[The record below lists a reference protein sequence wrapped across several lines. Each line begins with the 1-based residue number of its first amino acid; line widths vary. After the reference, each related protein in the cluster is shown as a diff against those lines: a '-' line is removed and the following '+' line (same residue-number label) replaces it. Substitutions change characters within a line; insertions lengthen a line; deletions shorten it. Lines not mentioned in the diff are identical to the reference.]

1 MNTSKTETTLI
12 KIIPKYIKIKNYN
25 PDKIKEQTITIRNN
39 CNIPLILFLSSS
51 DSNILLLKDSSIKIG
66 KKQKKSISFTIKD
79 KNYSKNKKTFARPK
93 KLYIFIKND
102 LFEEKFEITLS
113 YNNFDNFVFSE
124 NKSGVNKIIN
134 FNSQNQKRF
143 SSKENQSKK
152 LAIPKSIKK
161 INLNKIIRNDEK
173 INNFNMINDEQKLSE
188 NDYINN
194 AVEDL
199 RKQILYLKQMLEHSQ
214 MKIQQLQKQKEC
226 YFNELRAE
234 KSVSF
239 FIYGNKYNIIYN
251 KKFGF
256 DQPKKYN
263 YEYQNILLKNENEKL
278 NKRVNYLEKKLMAC
292 EQNFLYQN
300 I

>member
-1 MNTSKTETTLI
+1 MS
-12 KIIPKYIKIKNYN
+12 KNY
-25 PDKIKEQTITIRNN
+25 
-39 CNIPLILFLSSS
+39 
-51 DSNILLLKDSSIKIG
+51 
-66 KKQKKSISFTIKD
+66 
-79 KNYSKNKKTFARPK
+79 
-93 KLYIFIKND
+93 
-102 LFEEKFEITLS
+102 
-113 YNNFDNFVFSE
+113 
-124 NKSGVNKIIN
+124 
-134 FNSQNQKRF
+134 QN
-143 SSKENQSKK
+143 
-152 LAIPKSIKK
+152 
-161 INLNKIIRNDEK
+161 
-173 INNFNMINDEQKLSE
+173 
-188 NDYINN
+188 INN

-214 MKIQQLQKQKEC
+214 MKIQQLQKQKEY

-278 NKRVNYLEKKLMAC
+278 NKRVNNLEKKLMAC